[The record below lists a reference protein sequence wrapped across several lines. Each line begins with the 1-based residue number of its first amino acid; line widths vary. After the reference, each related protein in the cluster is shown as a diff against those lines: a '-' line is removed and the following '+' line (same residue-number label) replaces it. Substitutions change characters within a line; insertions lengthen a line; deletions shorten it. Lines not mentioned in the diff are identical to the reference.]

1 MIKESN
7 LERGFMSAV
16 STQVRERPD
25 QVSPVRK
32 YATIVVKILD
42 GVSVGDARVDPS
54 IAAGGETEFLRVISG
69 KRGLCGERVV

>member
-42 GVSVGDARVDPS
+42 GVSVGDARVDP
-54 IAAGGETEFLRVISG
+54 IAAGGEAEFLRVISG